1 MVAEKQKREREWR
14 GQGPNSLFKDI
25 PQWPSIIS
33 PIAQRFHQRLG
44 TKPSAH
50 GPLGTFKIQTIAAAV
65 DGVRDQI
72 LGSWSLNS

>member
-50 GPLGTFKIQTIAAAV
+50 GPLGDIQ
-65 DGVRDQI
+65 DSNYNKRRK
-72 LGSWSLNS
+72 